1 MLVQGKLR
9 RTGLCSIND
18 HDTNY
23 RLINK
28 DTPKNLLLELRVW
41 GRGQKEGVWGYVRIV
56 GTWGM
61 VVVSLIPALVRQK
74 QVDV

>member
-41 GRGQKEGVWGYVRIV
+41 GRGQKV
-56 GTWGM
+56 GGGGM
-61 VVVSLIPALVRQK
+61 
-74 QVDV
+74 